1 MYKATI
7 YVDFGDDNNFE
18 FELEELET
26 DDKSVIGDIAWEV
39 LNDNMFITISS
50 VEEM

>member
-1 MYKATI
+1 MYRATVC
-7 YVDFGDDNNFE
+7 VDFGDNDYFE
-18 FELEELET
+18 FELDELDT
-26 DDKSVIGDIAWEV
+26 NDKSVIGDIAWEV